1 MKKISLVLLPII
13 LFLFSCEI
21 NDAGGDTTFNLNEG
35 IQLKWIGQNGDLSD
49 IYYTSSI
56 PSVPSN
62 WNVRFWHSTQ
72 QYYENDRWQY
82 EFECVEIK
90 LFQSLG
96 YFNYRLKGDDTTYIF
111 TKSII
116 DDGVWGWEE
125 ETTIEQTP

>member
-13 LFLFSCEI
+13 LFVFSCEI

-35 IQLKWIGQNGDLSD
+35 IQLKWIGQDGSQGS
-49 IYYTSSI
+49 IFYKSSI

-62 WNVRFWHSTQ
+62 WNVQAVVNNYWVS
-72 QYYENDRWQY
+72 NVWQY
-82 EFECVEIK
+82 QYECVEIE

-96 YFNYRLKGDDTTYIF
+96 YFNYRLKGDDTTYVF
-111 TKSII
+111 TRDISES
-116 DDGVWGWEE
+116 WGWEE